1 MQYFNTLP
9 KIVYTSPITNKS
21 TAAINL
27 LNRASIIPSIFL
39 NPLLFYTYDVQE
51 GDTPE
56 SVAFKYY
63 GDVYRYW
70 IVLFAN
76 QAFDP
81 QWNWPLTSQQFLL
94 YMQNKYENV
103 AGGANNVI
111 SYTQS
116 TVYEYQ
122 KIITQYEV
130 NTKTTTINT
139 VIIDESTYN
148 SLPDFSNNTYY
159 VSSGQVNVTVV
170 RNILNIYDY
179 ENNLNESKRN
189 IKIIDNNYVPKIE
202 EELQNLMAK

>member
-56 SVAFKYY
+56 SVSFKYY